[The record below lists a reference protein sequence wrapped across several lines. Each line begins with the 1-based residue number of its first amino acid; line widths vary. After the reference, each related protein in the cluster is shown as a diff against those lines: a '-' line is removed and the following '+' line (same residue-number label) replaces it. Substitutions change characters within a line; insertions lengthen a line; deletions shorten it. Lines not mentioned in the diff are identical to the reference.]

1 MLGNEFFLQVQE
13 TGLILQRINL
23 THADLRFKQSVEA
36 FSLLV
41 LVTKYKIQ
49 PLGLMEINISLIQD
63 VSE

>member
-1 MLGNEFFLQVQE
+1 MKE

-49 PLGLMEINISLIQD
+49 PLGLLEINISLIQD
-63 VSE
+63 VSV